1 MSSVQNW
8 LRRLDSLFNHNF
20 FPAASRR
27 FAWLRHP
34 LTCLILMATGAGVL
48 AWFVNSSAAI
58 IVVIL
63 LAISLL
69 GAAWPRL
76 SVLGLSAEAEFL
88 QTRCHLGEAVTLRLR
103 VTNRMPLPIWGLS
116 FRRGLQAHAND
127 NEGLALAC
135 LPAFSE
141 TEFHWI
147 FRPPAR
153 GEYPRESP
161 FLDTGFPFGLL
172 HAYKPVALRNR
183 LLVWPATVRL
193 TVLPD
198 VFANAVREDRLVD
211 QRNGHSGDLSGIRQF
226 RDGDSMRRVH
236 WAQTARTGKLIVME
250 RQLPVACGFRLI
262 VDLRCASHRIGA
274 KWSSLEQALSI
285 AGSILESINRLHA
298 YVELP
303 LGDQCYNVGSSAADL
318 HAAMDA
324 LAQVPSEG
332 FVSDGKSAPRL
343 DRRSRLS
350 ELHLKTDLTEKER
363 STVQTVNSSSH
374 EIIIETGLNT
384 ESHSTLENRETRPWL
399 QVGPLDDLGDVF
411 PDLWRRACHVA

>member
-1 MSSVQNW
+1 
-8 LRRLDSLFNHNF
+8 
-20 FPAASRR
+20 
-27 FAWLRHP
+27 
-34 LTCLILMATGAGVL
+34 MAMGAGIL
-48 AWFVNSSAAI
+48 ASFVNSSAAI

-63 LAISLL
+63 LFISLL
-69 GAAWPRL
+69 GVAWPRL

-88 QTRCHLGEAVTLRLR
+88 ETRCHLGEAVTLRLR

-116 FRRGLQAHAND
+116 FRRGLQASAQAS
-127 NEGLALAC
+127 EGLALAC

-198 VFANAVREDRLVD
+198 VFANAVREDRLID
-211 QRNGHSGDLSGIRQF
+211 QRDGHSGDLSGIRPF

-236 WAQTARTGKLIVME
+236 WAQTARTGNLIVME
-250 RQLPVACGFRLI
+250 RQLPVACGFRLVI
-262 VDLRCASHRIGA
+262 DLRSTQHCIGP
-274 KWSSLEQALSI
+274 KWSSLEQSLSM
-285 AGSILESINRLHA
+285 AGSILESIHRLHA
-298 YVELP
+298 YVEMP
-303 LGDQCYNVGSSAADL
+303 LGDQYFRVGSSTGDL

-324 LAQVPSEG
+324 LAQVPPEG
-332 FVSDGKSAPRL
+332 FISQGNLTPRL

-350 ELHLKTDLTEKER
+350 ELHLKTDLANEHH
-363 STVQTVNSSSH
+363 SGIQAASSVPR
-374 EIIIETGLNT
+374 EIVIETGSGA
-384 ESHSTLENRETRPWL
+384 EGPSTRDKCRAKIWL
-399 QVGPLDDLGDVF
+399 QVGPLEELGDEF
-411 PDLWRRACHVA
+411 PDLWRKACHVA

>member
-1 MSSVQNW
+1 M
-8 LRRLDSLFNHNF
+8 
-20 FPAASRR
+20 AA
-27 FAWLRHP
+27 
-34 LTCLILMATGAGVL
+34 GAGIL

-76 SVLGLSAEAEFL
+76 SVLGLSAQAEFL

-116 FRRGLQAHAND
+116 FRRGLQASAD
-127 NEGLALAC
+127 DREGLALAC

-147 FRPPAR
+147 FRPPTR
-153 GEYPRESP
+153 GEYPRENP

-172 HAYKPVALRNR
+172 HAYKPVVLRNR

-198 VFANAVREDRLVD
+198 VFANAAREDRLID
-211 QRNGHSGDLSGIRQF
+211 QRDGHSGDLSGIRPF

-236 WAQTARTGKLIVME
+236 WAQTARTGNLIVME
-250 RQLPVACGFRLI
+250 RQLPVACGFCLVI
-262 VDLRCASHRIGA
+262 DLRSSIHRIGE

-285 AGSILESINRLHA
+285 AGSILESIHRQHA
-298 YVELP
+298 YVEMP
-303 LGDQCYNVGSSAADL
+303 LGDQCYRVGSSSADL

-324 LAQVPSEG
+324 LAQVPPGGLISHNN
-332 FVSDGKSAPRL
+332 SAPKL

-350 ELHLKTDLTEKER
+350 ELHIKTDLTNEAPAAIQ
-363 STVQTVNSSSH
+363 SLNSIQR
-374 EIIIETGLNT
+374 ELVIETDSGIEN
-384 ESHSTLENRETRPWL
+384 STTREKREARSWL
-399 QVGPLDDLGDVF
+399 RVGPLDHLGDEF
-411 PDLWRRACHVA
+411 PNLWRKACHVA

>member
-1 MSSVQNW
+1 MLSVRNW
-8 LRRLDSLFNHNF
+8 LLSLDSLVNYDF
-20 FPAASRR
+20 FPHASRR

-34 LTCLILMATGAGVL
+34 LTCLILLATGAGIL

-69 GAAWPRL
+69 GAAWPRI
-76 SVLGLSAEAEFL
+76 SVLGLSAQAEFL
-88 QTRCHLGEAVTLRLR
+88 QTRCHHGEAVSLRLR

-116 FRRGLQAHAND
+116 FRRGLQVCGKD
-127 NEGLALAC
+127 SQGLALAC

-198 VFANAVREDRLVD
+198 VFANAAREDRLID
-211 QRNGHSGDLSGIRQF
+211 QRDGHSGDLSGIRPF

-250 RQLPVACGFRLI
+250 RQLPVACGFRLV
-262 VDLRCASHRIGA
+262 VDLHAAPHYIGE

-285 AGSILESINRLHA
+285 AGSILESIHRLHA
-298 YVELP
+298 YVEMP
-303 LGDQCYNVGSSAADL
+303 LGDQCYRVGGSAADL

-324 LAQVPSEG
+324 LAQIPPEG
-332 FVSDGKSAPRL
+332 LMGDGNSAFRL

-350 ELHLKTDLTEKER
+350 ELHLKTDLTNKET
-363 STVQTVNSSSH
+363 SASQTVNSMPR
-374 EIIIETGLNT
+374 EIVIETGLGA
-384 ESHSTLENRETRPWL
+384 ESTAARDRHQARAWL
-399 QVGPLDDLGDVF
+399 QVGPLNVLDDVF
-411 PDLWRRACHVA
+411 PDLWRKACHVA